1 MKTIIDLGLGTLV
14 LGFVLLFA
22 VSLFALP
29 PMLMWLDQAD
39 KSTIVGSTVLV
50 GTLFVGLLTLRFL
63 FSGKST
69 LSTLIRT
76 IIVILGCFLI
86 LPLIFSSIIDMFGG
100 FGQIS

>member
-76 IIVILGCFLI
+76 IIVILSLI
-86 LPLIFSSIIDMFGG
+86 HI
-100 FGQIS
+100 

>member
-1 MKTIIDLGLGTLV
+1 
-14 LGFVLLFA
+14 
-22 VSLFALP
+22 
-29 PMLMWLDQAD
+29 MWLDQAD
-39 KSTIVGSTVLV
+39 KSTIVGSIVLV

-76 IIVILGCFLI
+76 IIVIVGCFLI
-86 LPLIFSSIIDMFGG
+86 GPLIFSSIIDMFGG